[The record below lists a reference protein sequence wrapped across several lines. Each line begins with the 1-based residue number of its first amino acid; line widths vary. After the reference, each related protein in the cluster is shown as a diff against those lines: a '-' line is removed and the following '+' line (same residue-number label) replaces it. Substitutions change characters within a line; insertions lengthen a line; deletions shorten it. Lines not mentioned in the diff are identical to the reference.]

1 MNRYVMRFTKQGNM
15 KYISHLDLHRL
26 FKRSLK
32 KAGIA
37 VDYSKGYNPHEMIN
51 VVQPLS
57 LGFESD
63 SEYFELETPMELD
76 KEGAVRELN
85 EFLPEGMS
93 FTAIRRIAHQKS
105 NLSACSEYASYEIKV
120 PDDAGLLSPSSAEAF
135 ISQPQ
140 VNILKRD
147 KKTKQQVEKNV
158 KSMIRSFSCERE
170 GGVCV
175 INCVLRCAS
184 NETLNPMNLT
194 ESFLRYAGLE
204 TDRSLISVRRLEIF
218 GLKESLLIP
227 LLELYPDEDERS
239 FDGEKA

>member
-1 MNRYVMRFTKQGNM
+1 MNRYVLRFTKKGNM

-32 KAGIA
+32 KAGIS

-76 KEGAVRELN
+76 KAGAVRELN

-93 FTAIRRIAHQKS
+93 FTAIKRIRHEKS
-105 NLSACSEYASYEIKV
+105 NLSAHSEYASYEIKV
-120 PDDAGLLSPSSAEAF
+120 PDEKGLLSPSAAEAF
-135 ISQPQ
+135 VSQPQ
-140 VNILKRD
+140 VNIIKRD

-170 GGVCV
+170 GDLCV
-175 INCVLRCAS
+175 ISCILRCAS
-184 NETLNPMNLT
+184 NESLNPMNLT
-194 ESFLRYAGLE
+194 ESFLRYAGLVP
-204 TDRSLISVRRLEIF
+204 DRSLISVRRLEIC
-218 GLKESLLIP
+218 GLKEGSLIS

-239 FDGEKA
+239 CDGEKA